1 MSRQDEKTPP
11 DEVLCRQ
18 GSKGRTSLGEATI
31 AGADVSTT
39 GHVCG
44 DARQGRAHKLRACL
58 VQRWREVRNTRVAN
72 CEIAAHTREGTAHM
86 VALSWF
92 TAWSSVAFCVSCK
105 KSAVSLAEAE
115 TE

>member
-1 MSRQDEKTPP
+1 MSRKDETTPP

-58 VQRWREVRNTRVAN
+58 VCVQRFREVETQEWRTVRLQ
-72 CEIAAHTREGTAHM
+72 HTHGRGPRT
-86 VALSWF
+86 W
-92 TAWSSVAFCVSCK
+92 WP
-105 KSAVSLAEAE
+105 
-115 TE
+115 